1 MLWEGTARL
10 ADLTLLFL
18 ARGEAG
24 GIDSDGD
31 LLLRPPGEDSGVG
44 PREIET
50 PSRGSVSI

>member
-50 PSRGSVSI
+50 PSRDSVSI